1 MNSNSCSVCLEEYH
15 RDINP
20 PMTCNPCGHTICE
33 PCISTWLQSNRTCPE
48 CRNNVSSTII
58 NRGVL
63 DMIEHSNG
71 LYPNLPHPSAPDPPG
86 LDGPS
91 TPLNSNLI
99 QFYNSNNKQNET
111 ILDKSQYAIYVIDNS
126 ISMTHSDG
134 KIFMEEDSG
143 KIFKQSGVWR
153 WEEAVYKT
161 SKIADY
167 NIKRKMKSAYYL
179 LNSRNKKWV
188 EDEDFV
194 VIDPSESNYKAKM
207 TILKTIILDTINI
220 RGNTPLDEITEYFTT
235 SLKSFIDKEHYH
247 QIPICYNILTDGI
260 PNCKLRFEN
269 RLKNLSKNYNI
280 FLVINLCTDDED
292 IIDYYN
298 DLDKTIGNE
307 LSGMDVID
315 DLETEQKEVMCAG
328 NNFITYSNEIH
339 ICRMAGC
346 YSIISDLLDE
356 EPLKLFYI
364 NKLCKELVGCPKDL
378 PHWENRVE
386 YIQQLNSLNSNV
398 YDLNLDKF
406 TPLLYTSKIDWM
418 IWTYQQKIIF
428 RKYWQRHNYLILFG
442 VVILIGIFIRL
453 FL

>member
-1 MNSNSCSVCLEEYH
+1 MNNSCSVCLEPYH

-20 PMTCNPCGHTICE
+20 PMTCNPCGHTICQ
-33 PCISTWLQSNRTCPE
+33 PCISTWLQSSRTCPE
-48 CRNNVSSTII
+48 CRRNVSSTII

-63 DMIEHSNG
+63 DMIDHSG
-71 LYPNLPHPSAPDPPG
+71 GFYPNQSTPYPSAPPP
-86 LDGPS
+86 
-91 TPLNSNLI
+91 PLLSNTNLI
-99 QFYNSNNKQNET
+99 QFYNSNKQNET

-161 SKIADY
+161 TKIADY
-167 NIKRKMKSAYYL
+167 NIKRNMKSAYYL
-179 LNSRNKKWV
+179 LNSRNKIWV
-188 EDEDFV
+188 EDDDYV
-194 VIDPSESNYKAKM
+194 VIDPSESNYGSKM
-207 TILKTIILDTINI
+207 TILKTIILDTKNI
-220 RGNTPLDEITEYFTT
+220 RGNTPLDEITDYFIT
-235 SLKSFIDKEHYH
+235 SLKSFIDKEHYD

-356 EPLKLFYI
+356 ESLKLFYI

-386 YIQQLNSLNSNV
+386 YIQQLNSLNKNV
-398 YDLNLDKF
+398 YNLHLEKF

-428 RKYWQRHNYLILFG
+428 RKYWQRHYNLILFG
-442 VVILIGIFIRL
+442 IVFLIGMFIKL